1 MSIENKIAELI
12 AALDRN
18 TEALNKPFQES
29 VSSFNKSITVDPK
42 PSSTTTTVAPEPVST
57 ILTYETVPIA
67 QSASVMPAP
76 PSFAPLVMPVAQPA
90 PTAIPFNDIAG
101 LIKYATDKFYALG
114 ANSAQ
119 IGNVIQEM
127 GHSNIEHIPPD
138 QFKIFFDKVEAIKK
152 G

>member
-1 MSIENKIAELI
+1 MSIENLLSQLI

-18 TEALNKPFQES
+18 TEALNKPFQE
-29 VSSFNKSITVDPK
+29 VSYVP
-42 PSSTTTTVAPEPVST
+42 PTTVISTAPPVTPMVTSSINPT
-57 ILTYETVPIA
+57 PVIHADPIPVA
-67 QSASVMPAP
+67 PVMPAP
-76 PSFAPLVMPVAQPA
+76 PSFAPPVMPAAQSV
-90 PTAIPFNDIAG
+90 PTALPFNDIAG

-114 ANSAQ
+114 ANAAH